1 MIFSLFTVPQLLYII
16 LVPMVVL
23 GGLFC
28 LIFFPIRKRVIRK
41 KYVEHYY
48 REIYKIA
55 QQNDYYLIN
64 DFVFKIDDASLL
76 TIDHVLFANKY
87 VYLISDFY
95 YDGDIVGKAGDKSLV
110 CLSKKDK
117 KHYIDNPMLF
127 NKHVLNRLCMMT
139 NLDPSIMIGVS
150 LVNDDIRV
158 EIDSDSK
165 DFYLIQR
172 NKLASLVKAIES
184 RPISNL
190 NAQSLEN
197 LVQSINK
204 MNKRKKNNVNN

>member
-1 MIFSLFTVPQLLYII
+1 
-16 LVPMVVL
+16 
-23 GGLFC
+23 
-28 LIFFPIRKRVIRK
+28 
-41 KYVEHYY
+41 
-48 REIYKIA
+48 
-55 QQNDYYLIN
+55 
-64 DFVFKIDDASLL
+64 
-76 TIDHVLFANKY
+76 
-87 VYLISDFY
+87 
-95 YDGDIVGKAGDKSLV
+95 
-110 CLSKKDK
+110 
-117 KHYIDNPMLF
+117 MLF

>member
-41 KYVEHYY
+41 QYVDHYY

-76 TIDHVLFANKY
+76 TSDHVLFANKY